1 MDKRLNIPEPSSI
14 RGSRIPLVRHAMG
27 QIIAR
32 QSKRRLIALGMLLT
46 ALVAGGLLI
55 AQAIDRDAP
64 AGTTV
69 AVGFS
74 PQGVLVDSRTR
85 HVFTLDG
92 VGVDRQG
99 RYLQTGAVSMLD
111 AGTGAVLRSM
121 PVGQSPTWITD
132 DERTRRAFV
141 IVLGGGGAN
150 GLLVRTLDT
159 TSGAVL
165 GTAVLLT
172 SSSTGG
178 SVRLGPGV
186 TAVDEPAGHV
196 FVINRVGYPPA
207 PVAPLLWMLDAR
219 SGQLLRTVH
228 LPAAPAAIAI
238 DPQTHR
244 AFVTSATSPVMWMLN
259 ADSGVVLR
267 TIPVSGGAAT
277 VTVDARTDRVLVAT
291 AAATGRLLV
300 FDAHTGSLRQSIAA
314 GPYPSMILVD
324 ERRERAFVLDQGSL
338 VFNATG
344 SVSTV
349 DLRRGLLVGTVT
361 VGVNPM
367 AIALHEGSGRVFVL
381 NQETSTRNGTV
392 SVLATSGSLL
402 QTIRVGLQP
411 SALAIDEPSGHVF
424 VTSQA
429 ASTPRPDALWSLIE
443 RVREFMAVN
452 GSDNRGVVTML
463 DAGR

>member
-99 RYLQTGAVSMLD
+99 RYIQTGAVSMLD

-178 SVRLGPGV
+178 SVRLGRGV
-186 TAVDEPAGHV
+186 SAGT
-196 FVINRVGYPPA
+196 G
-207 PVAPLLWMLDAR
+207 
-219 SGQLLRTVH
+219 G
-228 LPAAPAAIAI
+228 PAA
-238 DPQTHR
+238 
-244 AFVTSATSPVMWMLN
+244 
-259 ADSGVVLR
+259 
-267 TIPVSGGAAT
+267 
-277 VTVDARTDRVLVAT
+277 VDARCSQRSAT
-291 AAATGRLLV
+291 ADRPSPRSTCGDRHRST
-300 FDAHTGSLRQSIAA
+300 DSPCLRDLCHQ
-314 GPYPSMILVD
+314 PRNVD
-324 ERRERAFVLDQGSL
+324 VECR
-338 VFNATG
+338 
-344 SVSTV
+344 
-349 DLRRGLLVGTVT
+349 
-361 VGVNPM
+361 
-367 AIALHEGSGRVFVL
+367 
-381 NQETSTRNGTV
+381 
-392 SVLATSGSLL
+392 
-402 QTIRVGLQP
+402 
-411 SALAIDEPSGHVF
+411 
-424 VTSQA
+424 
-429 ASTPRPDALWSLIE
+429 
-443 RVREFMAVN
+443 
-452 GSDNRGVVTML
+452 
-463 DAGR
+463 